1 VAIATRTR
9 VIDVPAGQNV
19 FQRGTSTENRQP
31 VLFAF
36 LFAFLFLFLFLC
48 FSFLFFFFLCDRDA
62 FSLIQKTHLIVCQ
75 DRLGTNTSQN
85 PCFLKQKRS
94 RVLYNPHTGDH
105 GDEAYAVLRGGCIA
119 LDPPPSVHGRARSA
133 TWHHH
138 QVRTRQAVFAKA
150 VFASKTIKQF
160 TKTGSGRRRQEKLRR
175 KRLFR

>member
-1 VAIATRTR
+1 MIYIYNVTTQVAIATRTR

-75 DRLGTNTSQN
+75 DRLGTNTSQTPASSN
-85 PCFLKQKRS
+85 KSALVFYIIRTQATTATRRTPCC
-94 RVLYNPHTGDH
+94 G
-105 GDEAYAVLRGGCIA
+105 AA
-119 LDPPPSVHGRARSA
+119 
-133 TWHHH
+133 
-138 QVRTRQAVFAKA
+138 
-150 VFASKTIKQF
+150 AS
-160 TKTGSGRRRQEKLRR
+160 L
-175 KRLFR
+175 